1 MLRALLGLN
10 RAMMSGESMPK
21 IESGLR
27 PAPRGEVEEK
37 RVQLLIEQLAE
48 EWGVSDIDVSIP
60 MKMGEYAHR
69 CAIKETM
76 WRPYLASPLGIVL
89 LTSLLPQF
97 E

>member
-1 MLRALLGLN
+1 MLRALLRLN

-27 PAPRGEVEEK
+27 PTPRGEAEEK
-37 RVQLLIEQLAE
+37 LAQLLSEQLAE
-48 EWGVSDIDVSIP
+48 EWAVSD
-60 MKMGEYAHR
+60 MGESIHR
-69 CAIKETM
+69 EIGEYEYRCCIKEVL
-76 WRPYLASPLGIVL
+76 WRPYSASPLNIVL